1 MRFLILLYVSL
12 LLMTNVVWT
21 LTIPPSTDIR
31 LVNGGNLCSGR
42 VEVLYNGVW
51 GTVCDDYWDLSDAAV
66 VCRQLGCGYA
76 TEAKSNAYFG
86 EGSGQIWMDDVQCAG
101 DETTLTNC
109 SSTPRG
115 IHNCAH
121 GEDAGVICQF
131 GGTQTTAT
139 PSTSTQEI
147 SNTPISGFK
156 DIRLVN
162 GGNLCSGR
170 VEVLYNGV
178 WGTVCDDFWDLS
190 DAAVVCRQLGCG
202 VATEA
207 KSNAYFGQGSG
218 QIWMDDVQCAGNE
231 TTLTNCTATPRGTHN
246 CVHGEDAGVICQN
259 IRLVNGG
266 NLCSGRVEVLY
277 NGVWGT
283 VCDDGWDL
291 SDAAVVCRQL
301 GCGNATEAKS
311 DAYFGQGSGQIWMD
325 DVQCTGNETTLT
337 NCTAT
342 PRGIHNCGHNEDAG
356 VICQIGRTQTTATP
370 RTATQYILNTSI
382 SEFKD
387 IRLVNGDN
395 LCSGRVEVLYNGVW
409 GTVCDDGWDL
419 SDAAVVC
426 RQLGCGVA
434 TEAKSNAYFG
444 QGSGQIWMDDVQC
457 TGNETTLTNCTA
469 TPRGTHNCVHGED
482 AGVICQN
489 IRLVNGGN
497 LCSGR
502 VEVLYNGVW
511 GTVCDDGWDLSD
523 AAVVCRQLGCG
534 NATEAKSNAYFGQGS
549 GQIWMDDV
557 QCTGNENTLTNCTAT
572 PRGTHDC
579 GHHED
584 AGVICLFGRTQT
596 TATPRTATQY
606 ILNTSI
612 SEFKDIRLVNGDNLC
627 SGRVEVLYNGVWGTV
642 CDDYWD
648 LSDAAVVCQQLGC
661 GVATEAKSN
670 AYFGQGSGQ
679 IWMDDVQCT
688 GNETKLTN
696 CTATPRGTHNCVHG
710 EDAGVICQI
719 GRTQTTATPSTSTQ
733 EILNTTISGFNAT
746 QKISNTSIPG
756 FKDIRLVNGGNLCS
770 GRVEVLY
777 NGVWGTVC
785 DDFWD
790 LSDAAVVCRQL
801 GCGNATE
808 AKSNAY
814 FGQGSGQIWM
824 DDVQCTGNET
834 TLTNCSSRPIGTHD
848 CGHHEDAGV
857 ICQFGRTQT
866 TATPSTSTPEI
877 LNTTISGFKDIRLVN
892 GGNLCSGR
900 VEVLYN
906 GVWGTVCDDYWDLS
920 DAAVVCRQLGCGN
933 ATQATSNAYFG
944 QGSGQIW
951 MDDVQCTGN
960 ETTLTNCSSRPIGT
974 HDCGHHEDAG
984 VICQFVRSQT
994 TATPSTST
1002 QNISNTSISGFKD
1015 IRLVNGGN
1023 LCSGRVEVLYNGV
1036 WGTVCDDGWD
1046 LSDAAVVCRQLGC
1059 GVATEAKSNA
1069 YFGQGSGQIWMDDV
1083 QCTGNETTLT
1093 NCSSRPIGTHDC
1105 GHHED
1110 AGVICQFGRT
1120 QTTATPSTST
1130 PEIFNITISGFKD
1143 IRLVNGGN
1151 LCSGRVEVLY
1161 NGVWGTVCD
1170 DGWDLSDAAV
1180 VCRQLG
1186 CGVATEAKSNA
1197 YFGQGSEQIW
1207 MDDVQCTGNETTL
1220 TNCSSTPRGTHNCG
1234 HHEDAGVICQFGR
1247 TQTTTTASTSTPEI
1261 FNITISGF
1269 KDIRLVNG
1277 GNLCSGRVE
1286 VLYNGVWGT
1295 VCDDGWDLSDAA
1307 VVCRQLGCGVA
1318 TEAKSNAYFGQGS
1331 GQIWMDDVQCT
1342 GNETTLT
1349 NCTATPRGTH
1359 DCGHH
1364 EDAGVICQFGRTQTT
1379 ATPNTSTPETLN
1391 TTISGFKDIRLVNG
1405 GNLCSGRVE
1414 VLYNGVWGTV
1424 CDDGWDL
1431 SDAAVVCRQLGCGV
1445 ATEAKSDAYFGQG
1458 SGQIW
1463 MDDVQ
1468 CTGNE
1473 TTLTNCS
1480 SRSIGTHDC
1489 GHHEDAGVICQFGW
1503 TTPAQSTVV
1512 RDSCSELN
1520 CTKDE
1525 WCGEQNGV
1533 YGCFCNG
1540 DHPTYDPDTFDVY
1553 ETCES
1558 SSAFVSLSRCQLF
1571 EAGFPADLLHL
1582 NDPSCKGT
1590 VRNGRVEFGFDNNE
1604 HICGTSLMANGTHFI
1619 YENFIRG
1626 EPDLTSHEGP
1636 ISRQRILSLHF
1647 SCIYQQTQSVS
1658 LDMHPLG
1665 SIVNRNLEGQGTYQ
1679 VRMVPYLDAEFS
1691 KPFNGSV
1698 DVVVDEKIF
1707 VEVGVGG
1714 VDSHQF
1720 VSVIDGCWATPVNDP
1735 LSSLRW
1741 DLITGGCPNP
1751 HDNTVELLQNGN
1763 STSSRF
1769 SFRMFVFTADS
1780 NKVYLHCNIHLC
1792 LLSQN
1797 DCSSHCNPG
1806 HQARRR
1812 RSVNFHDTASI
1823 SMGPL
1828 VWSKGNSEVRGL
1840 Q

>member
-584 AGVICLFGRTQT
+584 AGVICLF
-596 TATPRTATQY
+596 
-606 ILNTSI
+606 
-612 SEFKDIRLVNGDNLC
+612 
-627 SGRVEVLYNGVWGTV
+627 
-642 CDDYWD
+642 
-648 LSDAAVVCQQLGC
+648 
-661 GVATEAKSN
+661 
-670 AYFGQGSGQ
+670 
-679 IWMDDVQCT
+679 
-688 GNETKLTN
+688 
-696 CTATPRGTHNCVHG
+696 
-710 EDAGVICQI
+710 

>member
-719 GRTQTTATPSTSTQ
+719 
-733 EILNTTISGFNAT
+733 
-746 QKISNTSIPG
+746 
-756 FKDIRLVNGGNLCS
+756 
-770 GRVEVLY
+770 
-777 NGVWGTVC
+777 
-785 DDFWD
+785 
-790 LSDAAVVCRQL
+790 
-801 GCGNATE
+801 
-808 AKSNAY
+808 
-814 FGQGSGQIWM
+814 
-824 DDVQCTGNET
+824 
-834 TLTNCSSRPIGTHD
+834 
-848 CGHHEDAGV
+848 
-857 ICQFGRTQT
+857 GRTQT

>member
-12 LLMTNVVWT
+12 LLMTNVGGT
-21 LTIPPSTDIR
+21 QTTATPRITTQETSISGFKDIR

-51 GTVCDDYWDLSDAAV
+51 GTVCDDYWDLSDASV
-66 VCRQLGCGYA
+66 VCQQLGCGYA

-86 EGSGQIWMDDVQCAG
+86 QGSGQIWMDDVQCAG
-101 DETTLTNC
+101 DETTLTDC
-109 SSTPRG
+109 SSSPRG
-115 IHNCAH
+115 THNCGH
-121 GEDAGVICQF
+121 NEDAGVICQI
-131 GGTQTTAT
+131 GWAQTTTAPT
-139 PSTSTQEI
+139 TAPQEI
-147 SNTPISGFK
+147 LNTSISGFK

-178 WGTVCDDFWDLS
+178 WGTVCDDYWDLL
-190 DAAVVCRQLGCG
+190 DASVVCQQLGCG
-202 VATEA
+202 YATEA

-218 QIWMDDVQCAGNE
+218 QIWMDDVQCAGDE
-231 TTLTNCTATPRGTHN
+231 TTLTNC
-246 CVHGEDAGVICQN
+246 
-259 IRLVNGG
+259 
-266 NLCSGRVEVLY
+266 S
-277 NGVWGT
+277 
-283 VCDDGWDL
+283 
-291 SDAAVVCRQL
+291 S
-301 GCGNATEAKS
+301 S
-311 DAYFGQGSGQIWMD
+311 
-325 DVQCTGNETTLT
+325 
-337 NCTAT
+337 

-356 VICQIGRTQTTATP
+356 VICKFGWTQTT
-370 RTATQYILNTSI
+370 TAPTTGIGQILNTSTAG
-382 SEFKD
+382 FK
-387 IRLVNGDN
+387 G
-395 LCSGRVEVLYNGVW
+395 
-409 GTVCDDGWDL
+409 
-419 SDAAVVC
+419 
-426 RQLGCGVA
+426 
-434 TEAKSNAYFG
+434 K
-444 QGSGQIWMDDVQC
+444 
-457 TGNETTLTNCTA
+457 
-469 TPRGTHNCVHGED
+469 ED
-482 AGVICQN
+482 

-557 QCTGNENTLTNCTAT
+557 QCTGNETKLTNCTAT
-572 PRGTHDC
+572 PRGTHNC
-579 GHHED
+579 VHGED
-584 AGVICLFGRTQT
+584 AGVICQFGTTQT
-596 TATPRTATQY
+596 TATPRIATPE
-606 ILNTSI
+606 ISNTSI
-612 SEFKDIRLVNGDNLC
+612 SGISDIRLVNGGNLC

-642 CDDYWD
+642 CDDFWD
-648 LSDAAVVCQQLGC
+648 LSDAAVVCRELGC

-688 GNETKLTN
+688 GNETTLTN
-696 CTATPRGTHNCVHG
+696 CTATPRGIHNCGHN
-710 EDAGVICQI
+710 EDAGVICLF

-733 EILNTTISGFNAT
+733 EI
-746 QKISNTSIPG
+746 SNTSISG

-808 AKSNAY
+808 ATSNAY

-834 TLTNCSSRPIGTHD
+834 TLTNCSSTPRGTHN

-906 GVWGTVCDDYWDLS
+906 GVWGTVCDDGWDLS

-933 ATQATSNAYFG
+933 ATEAKSNAYFG
-944 QGSGQIW
+944 EGSGQIW
-951 MDDVQCTGN
+951 MDDVQCTGD
-960 ETTLTNCSSRPIGT
+960 ETTLTNCSSTPRGT
-974 HDCGHHEDAG
+974 HNCGHHEDAG
-984 VICQFVRSQT
+984 VICQFGRTQT
-994 TATPSTST
+994 TTTSSTST
-1002 QNISNTSISGFKD
+1002 PEVFNITISGFKD

-1023 LCSGRVEVLYNGV
+1023 LCSGRVEILYNGV

-1093 NCSSRPIGTHDC
+1093 NCSSRP
-1105 GHHED
+1105 
-1110 AGVICQFGRT
+1110 
-1120 QTTATPSTST
+1120 
-1130 PEIFNITISGFKD
+1130 
-1143 IRLVNGGN
+1143 
-1151 LCSGRVEVLY
+1151 
-1161 NGVWGTVCD
+1161 
-1170 DGWDLSDAAV
+1170 
-1180 VCRQLG
+1180 
-1186 CGVATEAKSNA
+1186 
-1197 YFGQGSEQIW
+1197 
-1207 MDDVQCTGNETTL
+1207 
-1220 TNCSSTPRGTHNCG
+1220 
-1234 HHEDAGVICQFGR
+1234 
-1247 TQTTTTASTSTPEI
+1247 
-1261 FNITISGF
+1261 
-1269 KDIRLVNG
+1269 
-1277 GNLCSGRVE
+1277 
-1286 VLYNGVWGT
+1286 
-1295 VCDDGWDLSDAA
+1295 
-1307 VVCRQLGCGVA
+1307 
-1318 TEAKSNAYFGQGS
+1318 
-1331 GQIWMDDVQCT
+1331 
-1342 GNETTLT
+1342 
-1349 NCTATPRGTH
+1349 
-1359 DCGHH
+1359 
-1364 EDAGVICQFGRTQTT
+1364 
-1379 ATPNTSTPETLN
+1379 
-1391 TTISGFKDIRLVNG
+1391 
-1405 GNLCSGRVE
+1405 
-1414 VLYNGVWGTV
+1414 
-1424 CDDGWDL
+1424 
-1431 SDAAVVCRQLGCGV
+1431 
-1445 ATEAKSDAYFGQG
+1445 
-1458 SGQIW
+1458 
-1463 MDDVQ
+1463 
-1468 CTGNE
+1468 
-1473 TTLTNCS
+1473 
-1480 SRSIGTHDC
+1480 IGTHDC

-1658 LDMHPLG
+1658 MDMHPLG

-1707 VEVGVGG
+1707 VEVGVDG